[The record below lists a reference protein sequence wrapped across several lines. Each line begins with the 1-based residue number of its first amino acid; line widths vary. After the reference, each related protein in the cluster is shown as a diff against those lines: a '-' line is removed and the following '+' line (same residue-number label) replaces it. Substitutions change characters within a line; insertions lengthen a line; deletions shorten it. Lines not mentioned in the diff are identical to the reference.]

1 MDNPF
6 NKDREGIQN
15 RLHNLF
21 EEFKGLDDSEKLLRI
36 YSEVLQANN
45 QQEIDLDA
53 LHEHLSEQEEPEWEE
68 EMDQLSLK
76 ELVYV
81 LYNSAIL
88 EHLTD
93 EMNLTKEEVALL
105 FGMITG
111 HSHKSMRQLFSEDWT
126 KLTPSKDDDSI
137 KAIYNK
143 LWRKTAGHKST
154 KSLIRKIDP
163 FATDKWLKDTE

>member
-6 NKDREGIQN
+6 NKEREGIQS

-45 QQEIDLDA
+45 QEEIDLEA

-76 ELVYV
+76 QLVYL

-111 HSHKSMRQLFSEDWT
+111 QSHKSMRQLFSDDWT
-126 KLTPSKDDDSI
+126 KLTPSKDDESI
-137 KAIYNK
+137 KLIYNK

-154 KSLIRKIDP
+154 RSLIRKIDP
-163 FATDKWLKDTE
+163 FAYDKWLKDAE

>member
-1 MDNPF
+1 M
-6 NKDREGIQN
+6 
-15 RLHNLF
+15 
-21 EEFKGLDDSEKLLRI
+21 LRI
-36 YSEVLQANN
+36 YYEVLQANN
-45 QQEIDLDA
+45 QQDVDLDA
-53 LHEHLSEQEEPEWEE
+53 MHEHLSEQEEPEWEE

-111 HSHKSMRQLFSEDWT
+111 RSHKSMRQLFSDDWK
-126 KLTPSKDDDSI
+126 KLTPSKNDESI
-137 KAIYNK
+137 KLIYNK

-154 KSLIRKIDP
+154 RSLIRKIDP
-163 FATDKWLKDTE
+163 FAYDKWLKDTE